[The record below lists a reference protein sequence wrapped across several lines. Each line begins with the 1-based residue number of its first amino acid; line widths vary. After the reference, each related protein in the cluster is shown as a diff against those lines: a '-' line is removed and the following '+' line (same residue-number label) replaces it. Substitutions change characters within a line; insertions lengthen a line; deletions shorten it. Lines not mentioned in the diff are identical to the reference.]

1 MIVTDESPFAKCE
14 SPIEQMMLQALVDTH
29 WPGRGVKDTDRVV
42 GDFVAI
48 GALATSIFADVL
60 YSRVAKL
67 ANLAPQVVLS
77 TQSPIGKYRAD
88 ILVEY
93 TPHTLHEHTSR
104 IVVECDGAEFHTDRP
119 AIIRDTRRDRY
130 MIERGYWV
138 MRFSGSEIYKNAKQC
153 AESVSNTAM
162 SLHTSRWRLP

>member
-1 MIVTDESPFAKCE
+1 MVVDSNPFAKCE
-14 SPIEQMMLQALVDTH
+14 SPIERMMLEALVDTH
-29 WPGRGVKDTDRVV
+29 WHGKSVRDTANVI
-42 GDFVAI
+42 GDFVSV
-48 GALATSIFADVL
+48 GALAASVFADVL
-60 YSRVAKL
+60 YSRAAKL

-93 TPHTLHEHTSR
+93 TPQTLHEHTSR

-119 AIIRDTRRDRY
+119 AVIRDTIRDHY
-130 MIERGYWV
+130 MIDRGYWV

-153 AESVSNTAM
+153 AESVANNAM